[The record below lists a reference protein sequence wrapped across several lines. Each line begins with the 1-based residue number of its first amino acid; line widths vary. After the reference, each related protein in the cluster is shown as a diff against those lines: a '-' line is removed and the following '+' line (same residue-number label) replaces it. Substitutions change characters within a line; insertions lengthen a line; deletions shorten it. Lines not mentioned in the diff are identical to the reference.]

1 MTRILTIVAGVQS
14 DMEIAAVLAIELVT
28 KGVLEPFAGGDPF
41 QPAPE
46 MGDDVMQVACSS
58 KNWLIA
64 RKAFHD
70 AGFSLVGD
78 E

>member
-1 MTRILTIVAGVQS
+1 M
-14 DMEIAAVLAIELVT
+14 DAAVALAMELVA
-28 KGVLEPFAGGDPF
+28 KGVLEPFGSGDAT

-46 MGDDVMQVACSS
+46 MGDDAIQVACPSEH
-58 KNWLIA
+58 WQEA